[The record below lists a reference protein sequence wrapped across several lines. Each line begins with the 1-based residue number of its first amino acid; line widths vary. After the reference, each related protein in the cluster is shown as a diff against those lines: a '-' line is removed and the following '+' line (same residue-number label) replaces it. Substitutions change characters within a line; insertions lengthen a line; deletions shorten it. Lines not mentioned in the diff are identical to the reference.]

1 MSSAMQ
7 IRAAARTDLPR
18 PGINA
23 ASNCS
28 ARGQERTSMIR
39 KEEIEQTKA
48 DDRSIGAPGPLL
60 GRCPDC

>member
-48 DDRSIGAPGPLL
+48 DDLGVGASSPSL
-60 GRCPDC
+60 GRCPDY